1 MSKLA
6 PSVFTGV
13 ADDALVALDIYGTKT
28 AEVKNEFLST
38 VNSFASK
45 FTSMLGSQKSLL
57 SSITREVLAGNPF
70 DRKTAL
76 QRLENVV
83 RGSRGLMDG
92 LTTTLQNDVLNAV
105 GLDSLDAKSLTVTIG
120 SVVRQISNGSATN
133 ALGITR
139 ILNTMGNTK
148 GLMSI
153 IDTSAEASMMGDLY
167 GEVIKW
173 RVPEA
178 TDLLMNGAS
187 TSARNS
193 FLTRLAGQIGNEADQ
208 GSIKNI
214 LDKGKDAAG
223 SLLAGAPDFAHRM
236 VSNLKLDKVV
246 TPDLY
251 QEHLSILK
259 SNLTTLQPN
268 WAEGARKSV
277 AVASLGIFKDASDD
291 AMKLLLSDPDHRD
304 TAMIAGVYYDTTLP
318 PAPGTRRKFTAT
330 IY

>member
-92 LTTTLQNDVLNAV
+92 LTTGLQENVLNVV
-105 GLDSLDAKSLTVTIG
+105 GLDKLDAKSLTLQIG
-120 SVVRQISNGSATN
+120 GVMRQINSGGATN
-133 ALGITR
+133 AIGITR

-153 IDTSAEASMMGDLY
+153 IDTGAESAMMGDLY

-173 RVPEA
+173 RIPEA
-178 TDLLMNGAS
+178 TDMLMTGAS

-236 VSNLKLDKVV
+236 VGNLKLDKII
-246 TPDLY
+246 TPDQYPAELAV
-251 QEHLSILK
+251 LK
-259 SNLTTLQPN
+259 SNLDILQPN
-268 WAEGARKSV
+268 WSEAKRDSV
-277 AVASLGIFKDASDD
+277 SVTSLGMFKNASVDAR
-291 AMKLLLSDPDHRD
+291 KLLLSDPQYRD
-304 TAMIAGVYYDTTLP
+304 MTMVAGVYYDTTLP